1 MELVLDAN
9 ILVAAFL
16 RSATTRELLLDER
29 LALWTPEH
37 SITETERV
45 LTAPRLRKRLGNLS
59 AVEVRNLLSQ
69 LTAKI
74 HVVPITE
81 YYSFLPAAEQ
91 LAPHT
96 EDAPYL
102 ALAMRLRLP
111 IWSNDAGLKEQ
122 QNIRVYTTEE
132 LLDLL
137 RP

>member
-1 MELVLDAN
+1 MELVVDAN

-29 LALWTPEH
+29 LTLWTPEH

-45 LTAPRLRKRLGNLS
+45 LTAPRFRKRLGKILTTD
-59 AVEVRNLLSQ
+59 VRHLLSEF
-69 LTAKI
+69 TARI
-74 HVVPITE
+74 RVAPITE
-81 YYSFLPAAEQ
+81 YRSSLPEAEL
-91 LAPHT
+91 LAPHA

-102 ALAMRLRLP
+102 ALAMQLRLP
-111 IWSNDAGLKEQ
+111 IWSNDAGLKDQ
-122 QNIRVYTTEE
+122 QRVRVYTTEE

>member
-45 LTAPRLRKRLGNLS
+45 LVSPRFRKRLG
-59 AVEVRNLLSQ
+59 
-69 LTAKI
+69 
-74 HVVPITE
+74 
-81 YYSFLPAAEQ
+81 
-91 LAPHT
+91 
-96 EDAPYL
+96 
-102 ALAMRLRLP
+102 
-111 IWSNDAGLKEQ
+111 AGLKEQ
-122 QNIRVYTTEE
+122 QRVRVYTTEE

-137 RP
+137 RPSN